1 MAQVNLDRES
11 VVRAALRLLD
21 QVGLDGLTVRKLAAA
36 LGVQAP
42 ALYWHFKNKEELLD
56 EMATAVFIDAVRD
69 PAWPGPDL
77 RWPQW
82 AEQVGKRLRE
92 MLLRYRDGAR
102 IFSGRYLADPA
113 LYGVMESSLRKF
125 TEAGLSLRDA
135 TQGLNTI
142 YCYTIGF
149 AIEEQAVYPRPGRR
163 QKCYELSERAKR
175 IDTKK
180 FPLAAAAGEHTFAD
194 FDKHFERGLQIIIKG
209 FSAGSGAK
217 VRARE

>member
-1 MAQVNLDRES
+1 MAQANLDRES

-21 QVGLDGLTVRKLAAA
+21 RVGLEGLTVRKLAAE
-36 LGVQAP
+36 LGVRAP
-42 ALYWHFKNKEELLD
+42 ALYWHFKNKDELLD
-56 EMATAVFIDAVRD
+56 EMATSVFIDAVRD

-77 RWPQW
+77 SW
-82 AEQVGKRLRE
+82 AEWAERLGKRLRE

-102 IFSGRYLADPA
+102 IFSGRYLADPS
-113 LYGVMESSLRKF
+113 LYEVMETALHKF
-125 TEAGLSLRDA
+125 TEAGFSLRDA

-163 QKCYELSERAKR
+163 QTRYELAERTKR

-194 FDKHFERGLQIIIKG
+194 FDKHFQQGLRIIIKG
-209 FSAGSGAK
+209 FPAG
-217 VRARE
+217 VRR

>member
-1 MAQVNLDRES
+1 MAQVNLDREC
-11 VVRAALRLLD
+11 VVRSALQLLD
-21 QVGLDGLTVRKLAAA
+21 KAGLEGLTVRKLAAE

-42 ALYWHFKNKEELLD
+42 ALYWHFKSKEELLD
-56 EMATAVFIDAVRD
+56 EMATAVFIDAVRG
-69 PAWPGPDL
+69 PAWPGPEL
-77 RWPQW
+77 SWQEW
-82 AEQVGKRLRE
+82 AEQFGKRLRE

-102 IFSGRYLADPA
+102 IFSGRFLTDPS
-113 LYGVMESSLRKF
+113 LYGMMETALRKF

-142 YCYTIGF
+142 YCYAIGF

-163 QKCYELSERAKR
+163 RKQYELSERTKR

-194 FDKHFERGLQIIIKG
+194 FDKHFEQGLRIIIKG
-209 FSAGSGAK
+209 FSAGQRS
-217 VRARE
+217 

>member
-1 MAQVNLDRES
+1 MPQVNLDRQT

-21 QVGLDGLTVRKLAAA
+21 KAGLDGLTVRKLAAD
-36 LGVQAP
+36 LGVRAP

-56 EMATAVFIDAVRD
+56 EMATAVFVDAVSD
-69 PAWPGPDL
+69 PAWPGPDTS
-77 RWPQW
+77 WPAW
-82 AEQVGKRLRE
+82 AEQFGKRIRE

-102 IFSGRYLADPA
+102 IFSGRYLTDPS
-113 LYGVMESSLRKF
+113 LYGMMESSLRKL

-142 YCYTIGF
+142 YCYAIGF

-163 QKCYELSERAKR
+163 QKRYDLAERTKR
-175 IDTKK
+175 VDSKK

-194 FDKHFERGLQIIIKG
+194 FDKHFEQGLRIIIKG
-209 FSAGSGAK
+209 FSAGQ
-217 VRARE
+217 RR